1 MIKKKVGNACRTK
14 NQIRGS
20 KSRGNQFEYRVEYN
34 LKKIYGDSVKLL
46 EKRGF
51 AKEYDI
57 EIGSIAIECKFHKS
71 MSWNEMKKI
80 WEKLKKV
87 TSNHTKHLLIFK
99 TNRQPV
105 LIYNGVNCC
114 EWYDYFSIQWEDKHD

>member
-1 MIKKKVGNACRTK
+1 MVTRRTAK
-14 NQIRGS
+14 S
-20 KSRGNQFEYRVEYN
+20 KGNQFEYKVEYN
-34 LKKIYGDSVKLL
+34 LRKIYGDGVKLL

-57 EIGSIAIECKFHKS
+57 EVGLHYPDGMSAVECKFHKS

-87 TSNHTKHLLIFK
+87 TPDYNQHWLIFK

-105 LIYNGVNCC
+105 LIYDGRGCQ
-114 EWYDYFSIQWEDKHD
+114 EWCDYFDGEWEDKHD